1 MKDVAARIKEQST
14 ASKKV
19 VNSADLFATSVAAE
33 IRKISE
39 RMRCMVKNKMNK
51 VFKHQTMMRNPIQML
66 TPSPENSFQIFNQ
79 QPSFQV
85 QKPHSQMSNHQV
97 FHHLI
102 HQALFTVQEKLTM
115 TYTAQHINMYI

>member
-85 QKPHSQMSNHQV
+85 PTATFPNVQSPSVPSLNTSSSVHSSRETDYDIYSPTH
-97 FHHLI
+97 
-102 HQALFTVQEKLTM
+102 
-115 TYTAQHINMYI
+115 